1 MEFLSTR
8 DNGEI
13 KTVHSSKDQR
23 IVGLSLAVAEV
34 HFHSHLLSLG
44 FLSCELFKEAK
55 AAHQYTDTT
64 GFTLKCLVCGVK
76 MKGEAEAQQH
86 AMSTKHTNFSEV

>member
-1 MEFLSTR
+1 M
-8 DNGEI
+8 
-13 KTVHSSKDQR
+13 
-23 IVGLSLAVAEV
+23 
-34 HFHSHLLSLG
+34 
-44 FLSCELFKEAK
+44 KEAK

-86 AMSTKHTNFSEV
+86 TVSTKHTNFSEV

>member
-1 MEFLSTR
+1 MTTNICSTCSTLIYLS
-8 DNGEI
+8 
-13 KTVHSSKDQR
+13 
-23 IVGLSLAVAEV
+23 
-34 HFHSHLLSLG
+34 
-44 FLSCELFKEAK
+44 KEAK

-64 GFTLKCLVCGVK
+64 GFTLKCLVCGTR